1 MNRQL
6 LDQHFAP
13 KEIRQRE
20 GGNGKTLDYVE
31 GHAVITRLNEAF
43 DGNWNF
49 EVTDY
54 GIDEDHD
61 EVRVLCKLTAEG
73 ITKMQF
79 GSSSITR
86 NKKTKEAVSIGDDL
100 KKCATDALKK
110 CATLFGVGLH
120 LYGEKTDAR
129 PRTAPRSEPTTMTAS
144 TSQASTASAP
154 PTTPGRLSSKQHS
167 YLLTLSRG
175 HGLTRREVDA
185 LCIERF
191 GVVLDHLSRSEA
203 SLLIEEFNSMEA
215 ATPSQAQQQPERQT
229 VGGVH

>member
-6 LDQHFAP
+6 LEQHFLAG
-13 KEIRQRE
+13 EIKLRE
-20 GGNGKTLDYVE
+20 GGNGKMLAYVE
-31 GHAVITRLNEAF
+31 GHTVITRLNEAF

-54 GIDEDHD
+54 GLDEDHD
-61 EVRVLCKLTAEG
+61 EVRVLCKLTADG

-86 NKKTKEAVSIGDDL
+86 NKKTKAPISIGDDL

-129 PRTAPRSEPTTMTAS
+129 PQVVSNPEPTTMTAS

-154 PTTPGRLSSKQHS
+154 PTAPGRLSSKQHS

-175 HGLTRREVDA
+175 HGLTRRELDS
-185 LCIERF
+185 LCMDRF
-191 GVVLDHLSRSEA
+191 QVVFDHITRSEA
-203 SLLIEEFNSMEA
+203 SLLIEEFNNPE
-215 ATPSQAQQQPERQT
+215 PLPQSQAPQQPERLT

>member
-1 MNRQL
+1 MNREL
-6 LDQHFAP
+6 LDQPFLAR
-13 KEIRQRE
+13 EIKQRE
-20 GGNGKTLDYVE
+20 GGNGKMLDYVE
-31 GHAVITRLNEAF
+31 GHTVIARLNEAF

-49 EVTDY
+49 EVIDY
-54 GIDEDHD
+54 GLDEDHD

-79 GSSSITR
+79 GSSAITR
-86 NKKTKEAVSIGDDL
+86 NKKTKEPVSIGDDL

-129 PRTAPRSEPTTMTAS
+129 TQAISSAEPPSLPT
-144 TSQASTASAP
+144 TSQASTASAS
-154 PTTPGRLSSKQHS
+154 PTPPGRLSSKQHS

-191 GVVLDHLSRSEA
+191 GVVLDHVSRSEA

-215 ATPSQAQQQPERQT
+215 AAPSYAQQQPERQT